1 MPDGADVTITE
12 EGYQVAPYRLL
23 VPIGPVRFMLSSRDQ
38 ATVEHDGTLE
48 YVVRVSWHGV
58 PVARVEM
65 RARPVDTE
73 RTRSQTS
80 AALSGSV

>member
-1 MPDGADVTITE
+1 ML
-12 EGYQVAPYRLL
+12 VA
-23 VPIGPVRFMLSSRDQ
+23 VGPVRFMLTSRDQ

-48 YVVRVSWHGV
+48 YVVRLSWHGL

-73 RTRSQTS
+73 PRLRTP
-80 AALSGSV
+80 AALSGSA